1 MAPPSAATVQ
11 IRDAVVRDS
20 FAVTS
25 VLTDACAGTA
35 FGRSLTPGPSAV
47 RGPVQLFIGDLVAEA
62 FAEGTVRVAVA
73 DDQILGAAL
82 WAMDHG
88 TGHRAGAASSAQ
100 ALRRLADDRCPPG
113 VPHHRLLYLGVR
125 PDRQSRGIGTALLTN
140 HHALLHRTR
149 LPSLVVADDLSE
161 PLFEQHRYS
170 RVGPSA
176 LTPGGLP
183 MSVMWR
189 SPDRPGA
196 S

>member
-1 MAPPSAATVQ
+1 MVPPSAATVQ

-35 FGRSLTPGPSAV
+35 FGRSLSPGPSAA
-47 RGPVQLFIGDLVAEA
+47 RGPVQLFIGALVAEA
-62 FAEGTVRVAVA
+62 FAEGIVRVAVA

-88 TGHRAGAASSAQ
+88 TGHRPGPDSPAQ
-100 ALRRLADDRCPPG
+100 ALRKLADDRCPPG

-125 PDRQSRGIGTALLTN
+125 PDHRGRGVGGALLTN
-140 HHALLHRTR
+140 HHALLHLTQ
-149 LPSLVVADDLSE
+149 LPTLAVADDLSE
-161 PLFEQHRYS
+161 PLFERHRYS
-170 RVGPSA
+170 RVGPPELA
-176 LTPGGLP
+176 PGGLP

-189 SPDRPGA
+189 SPDRAGF

>member
-35 FGRSLTPGPSAV
+35 FGRSLAPGPSSA
-47 RGPVQLFIGDLVAEA
+47 RNPVQLFIGDLVAQA
-62 FAEGTVRVAVA
+62 FAEGIVRVAVA

-88 TGHRAGAASSAQ
+88 TGHRPSTNSPAQ
-100 ALRRLADDRCPPG
+100 ALRKLADDRCPPG

-125 PDRQSRGIGTALLTN
+125 PDRRGRGIGGALLTN
-140 HHALLHRTR
+140 HHALLHLTQ

-161 PLFEQHRYS
+161 PLFERHCYS
-170 RVGPSA
+170 RVGPPE
-176 LTPGGLP
+176 LVPGGLP
-183 MSVMWR
+183 MSAMWR
-189 SPDRPGA
+189 NPDRAGA